1 MNEQDQFEYEVWATY
16 QELTMDD
23 VCNAIIDSP
32 AILRAIHNNNFKDV
46 AELIKRRVDS
56 QVKRL
61 AEYRMYG
68 KYMTKSVDPKQ
79 EMLEYKT
86 VISDRV
92 NSRVDP
98 FRSFQ

>member
-32 AILRAIHNNNFKDV
+32 AILRAIHNNNFQDV
-46 AELIKRRVDS
+46 AELIKRRVDNE
-56 QVKRL
+56 VRRL

-68 KYMTKSVDPKQ
+68 KFITKHIIPKQ
-79 EMLEYKT
+79 EMLDYKA
-86 VISDRV
+86 VISSRV
-92 NSRVDP
+92 NLKPDP